1 MTGEH
6 PHAGERRSEAAGAS
20 CPVVPSH
27 KLPGDIIAALSVCV
41 MTPETCP
48 PRAHGHRRRSSAA
61 AALAAAAAQSVQQR
75 DFLRKRRTD
84 QK

>member
-27 KLPGDIIAALSVCV
+27 KLPGDNIAALSVCV

-48 PRAHGHRRRSSAA
+48 PRAHGHRRALQRRRRISRRGRTKRAA
-61 AALAAAAAQSVQQR
+61 A
-75 DFLRKRRTD
+75 
-84 QK
+84 